1 MFITEIK
8 AEQRKRTS
16 LTVKKPCG
24 QVQGYSDRTK
34 SRNSEEALVSVDWS
48 QLFFFAVSR
57 RQVLPGRCIG
67 RQGLL

>member
-57 RQVLPGRCIG
+57 
-67 RQGLL
+67 